1 MMILFA
7 LASGLH
13 SPHKLL
19 CVDFTVLEEKK
30 QFDEKVKVCARTRKG
45 IEESESLCKK
55 EKMGSEK
62 VKVDISVVERQ

>member
-1 MMILFA
+1 MFDVGAKFCKMMILFA

-30 QFDEKVKVCARTRKG
+30 QFDAKVKVCARAWGDRRK
-45 IEESESLCKK
+45 
-55 EKMGSEK
+55 
-62 VKVDISVVERQ
+62 